1 MLARR
6 RALTAT
12 RPFRAPTDSETDI
25 EPNGDFPMLTL
36 PRTKS
41 VMSAGAALACVA
53 GLAHAK
59 PPAVLDYI
67 PSDAAFVVT
76 VSNVGEL
83 MQDVTRINAALG
95 DQGNPMLPMM
105 MGMMG
110 GMPGMDMTGSM
121 AIVVSEFDPE
131 NMDPSQVQIL
141 LPVTDLDQMVQAMG
155 GVPDDAGVVTLNMQ
169 GQQISLKR
177 AGDGFA
183 VAGMSPD
190 AVSGFNAGAGQ
201 MAGHVTRLGENG
213 TEVVT
218 GSDIAIAI
226 NMQAI
231 APLVLPQIEQ
241 QMAEAQAMMEMMP
254 EGQAAAAP
262 MEALNEA
269 VQQFFNDATV
279 GVLAVNA
286 DEAGVGFNFATQFKA
301 ESELASFFSHRGD
314 SSGLLDRVP
323 GGSYFYAGAA
333 DLQWPG
339 FPKVVDALMGAME
352 QAGEQ
357 QPELKAQMDAMLAQF
372 DIDAM
377 FENVTGYAQVV
388 NVNPEGMMAGLL
400 KNSTTYI
407 AGKDPAAL
415 KDMQK
420 KFSSMAAGENQDMVN
435 MGYEEN
441 AITIEGVALD
451 GYTAGLGQGAQQ
463 AGGMG
468 GPSPAM
474 MMQMMYGAEMGPA
487 GYLGQLDG
495 GVVQT
500 TTKEAGYVGAAIRAA
515 KNGGGLGSDE
525 KLAAISERLPSGRFM
540 EVYLG
545 TDHLLNNLM
554 PMAAMFGMVDGFEPV
569 EPFAPMA
576 MGVSGHSG
584 GMNFGLFIPL
594 KVIEVGATL
603 VPDDAMNQMGN
614 DDPEF

>member
-1 MLARR
+1 
-6 RALTAT
+6 
-12 RPFRAPTDSETDI
+12 
-25 EPNGDFPMLTL
+25 MLTL
-36 PRTKS
+36 PRPEC
-41 VMSAGAALACVA
+41 VMSAAAAMACAA
-53 GLAHAK
+53 GLAHAA
-59 PPAVLDYI
+59 PPAVLDHV

-76 VSNVGEL
+76 VSNLGEL
-83 MQDVTRINAALG
+83 LQDISRINTALG

-110 GMPGMDMTGSM
+110 GMPGVDMTGSM
-121 AIVVSEFDPE
+121 AIVVGEINPE
-131 NMDPSQVQIL
+131 QMDPSVVQIL
-141 LPVTDLDQMVQAMG
+141 LPVTDMDQMVQAMG

-169 GQQISLKR
+169 GQQISMKR
-177 AGDGFA
+177 VGDGFA
-183 VAGMSPD
+183 VAGMSAD
-190 AVSGFNAGAGQ
+190 AVGAFSGASGQ
-201 MAGHVTRLGENG
+201 LAAHAERLGVNG
-213 TEVVT
+213 TEVVS

-226 NMQAI
+226 NVQAI

-262 MEALNEA
+262 MAAFNEA
-269 VQQFFNDATV
+269 VQQFFNDASV
-279 GVLAVNA
+279 GVLSVNA
-286 DEAGVGFNFATQFKA
+286 DEAGVGFNFAAQFQP
-301 ESELASFFSHRGD
+301 ESELAAFFSHRGD

-339 FPKVVDALMGAME
+339 FPKMVDAMLGAME
-352 QAGEQ
+352 QAGEG
-357 QPELKAQMDAMLAQF
+357 QPELKAQMDAVLGQF
-372 DIDAM
+372 DLDALM
-377 FENVTGYAQVV
+377 DNVTGYAQVV

-407 AGKDPAAL
+407 TGKDPAAL
-415 KDMQK
+415 KAFQMRASNLFDGEA
-420 KFSSMAAGENQDMVN
+420 AAGSGMQAS
-435 MGYEEN
+435 YEEN
-441 AITIEGVALD
+441 AISIEGVELD
-451 GYTAGLGQGAQQ
+451 AYSTAMSPDAQQ

-468 GPSPAM
+468 GPNPAM
-474 MMQMMYGAEMGPA
+474 MMQMMYGAEMGPS
-487 GYLGQLDG
+487 GYLGQLEG

-500 TTKEAGYVGAAIRAA
+500 TTKEAGYVGAALRAA
-515 KNGGGLGSDE
+515 KNGGGLGADE
-525 KLAAISERLPSGRFM
+525 KLGAISNRLPSGRFM

-569 EPFAPMA
+569 EPIAPMA

-594 KVIEVGATL
+594 KVIEVGASFA
-603 VPDDAMNQMGN
+603 PDQDAMDPMGN